1 MNIRIVIAMIL
12 AVVSAILAPVQCFA
26 DSQVYYI
33 SDVMVGMGA
42 TADEAKKALTDAGFT
57 VLDQNVNEGAG
68 SALKTEKF
76 VYIGYKTTTDP
87 DEAITDLSVMNMNG
101 GYSFADYEVLMN
113 KYRDSQIRPFVDN
126 FIAAIKEYRANYN
139 SENEANRAK
148 AQYAYTVLSRIYNDD
163 CKNDMAQLL
172 LNPSKEELGMSDK
185 QYKRLSDD
193 DKKTTV
199 DLTTTLMQGNAQ
211 VVLLMEQTLAAAA
224 DTNETTWLERL
235 SELGPEGLSDKYAE
249 AGVRPTDA
257 NIEMAS
263 LYNDT
268 AKAILSDWEKSRSA
282 LLDFEMSLAAKENG
296 SESGGENA
304 DASDII
310 NVGVADVET
319 EEVDLLDPAG
329 MMSAIN
335 GSLEASAGIA
345 EKVGDNRT
353 AALYTLLKETPYGDG
368 TMYDFFTKPYAEVG
382 GENISAL
389 YPMASTLT
397 EGQIAAIDFL
407 PLQTLLQIGV
417 TSGESYVEC
426 GADNSDLLEVIEG
439 AGQVSIFLN
448 VNREIFGEKTA
459 LTSEALREKTLEKKG
474 YTDPDTDL
482 LGLSRLTAITWAA
495 TGVTLA
501 VTIFSAINTNLFG
514 NYMSDVAE
522 FADALEEAAKTNA
535 VMMAQGVK
543 FMDNAGDVVDL
554 TEQINLYSS
563 FNIARESSN
572 VVKVTYSFDIQAVTE
587 GYNITPDAMRQLNDY
602 HEAATQTITLESG
615 AAKQI
620 AVDADSAEEFLNE
633 VKAQEEVLY
642 KDNWTWKNIATVA
655 TVVVALLAVISIFMT
670 AVDLYKYYNINYT
683 PIPKYIVD
691 EVDITTKDADGNQI
705 VVRNDAAYY
714 TVAKTNRPKTHEQYE
729 ALKDYADLNGD
740 VGKEW
745 LALYSVKQP
754 GADPILADS
763 LKVVTGSASIPEGYE
778 KGIHM
783 FGSKAAANLTD
794 SHYTYNDKQNGIYV
808 YFKTDVSVSSSDTA
822 SVFSGS
828 TIALVGAG
836 GALVGIALGAVA
848 VVLIKRRKTAEA
860 V

>member
-1 MNIRIVIAMIL
+1 MKITRIVLSALL
-12 AVVSAILAPVQCFA
+12 AVVLAFIGPVRVFA
-26 DSQVYYI
+26 DTQTLYI
-33 SDVMVGMGA
+33 CDVMVGTGESA
-42 TADEAKKALTDAGFT
+42 EEAKKALTDAGFT

-68 SALKTEKF
+68 SFYKTEKF
-76 VYIGYKTTTDP
+76 VYVGYKTTTDAA
-87 DEAITDLSVMNMNG
+87 DAITDLAVMNMNG

-113 KYRDSQIRPFVDN
+113 KYRDSRIKPFVDN
-126 FIAAIKEYRANYN
+126 FIAAVKEYRANYN

-148 AQYAYTVLSRIYNDD
+148 AEYAYTVLSRIYNDD
-163 CKNDMAQLL
+163 CKNNMAQLL
-172 LNPSKEELGMSDK
+172 LNPTKEELGMTDK
-185 QYKRLSDD
+185 QYKYLAPE
-193 DKKTTV
+193 KKKITV
-199 DLTTTLMQGNAQ
+199 DLTTSLMQGNAQ
-211 VVLLMEQTLAAAA
+211 AVLLMEQTLAAAA
-224 DTNETTWLERL
+224 DTNENTWLERL

-249 AGVRPTDA
+249 AGVRPADA
-257 NIEMAS
+257 KLEMAS

-282 LLDFEMSLAAKENG
+282 LLDYDMMLAETKAA
-296 SESGGENA
+296 SEGGKDA
-304 DASDII
+304 DVSDLI
-310 NVGVADVET
+310 NVGVADVEP
-319 EEVDLLDPAG
+319 EEVDLFDPAG

-335 GSLEASAGIA
+335 GSLEASVGIA
-345 EKVGDNRT
+345 EQVGDNRT
-353 AALYTLLKETPYGDG
+353 AAVYTLLKETPYGDG

-426 GADNSDLLEVIEG
+426 GAENSDLLEVIEG
-439 AGQVSIFLN
+439 AGQVSLFVN

-459 LTSEALREKTLEKKG
+459 LTSEALRENTLAKKG
-474 YTDPDTDL
+474 YTDPDSDL

-514 NYMSDVAE
+514 EYVSDVAK
-522 FADALEEAAKTNA
+522 FSDALEEAAKTNA

-543 FMDNAGDVVDL
+543 FMDKAGDVVDL

-563 FNIARESSN
+563 FNIARESSK

-587 GYNITPDAMRQLNDY
+587 GYNLTPDAMRQLNDY

-620 AVDADSAEEFLNE
+620 AVDADSAEEFMNELN
-633 VKAQEEVLY
+633 AQEEVLA
-642 KDNWTWKNIATVA
+642 KDNSTWMNIATVA
-655 TVVVALLAVISIFMT
+655 MVVVVLLAVISIFMT
-670 AVDLYKYYNINYT
+670 AVDLYRYYNITYT

-691 EVDITTKDADGNQI
+691 EADITTRDADGNQI

-729 ALKDYADLNGD
+729 ALQDYADLNGD
-740 VGKEW
+740 VGREW

-754 GADPILADS
+754 GCEPILADS
-763 LKVVTGSASIPEGYE
+763 FKVVAGSASIPEGYE
-778 KGIHM
+778 KGVHA
-783 FGSKAAANLTD
+783 FGSTSAANLTD
-794 SHYTYNDKQNGIYV
+794 SRYTYNDDLNGVYV
-808 YFKTDVSVSSSDTA
+808 YYKTDASAASADTA

-828 TIALVGAG
+828 TLALVGAG
-836 GALVGIALGAVA
+836 GAVAGAAIGVLA
-848 VVLIKRRKTAEA
+848 AALIKKKKPEEA
-860 V
+860 